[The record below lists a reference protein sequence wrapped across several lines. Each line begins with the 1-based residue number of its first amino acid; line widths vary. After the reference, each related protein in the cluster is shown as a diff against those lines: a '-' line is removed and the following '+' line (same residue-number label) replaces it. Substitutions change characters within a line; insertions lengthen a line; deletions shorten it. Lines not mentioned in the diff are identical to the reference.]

1 MILMKTRVLGIDPG
15 LLETGWGV
23 VEIAGQR
30 LQYIASGVIKTS
42 STAALSNRLLHIH
55 NNIQQ
60 IVIEFMPQAAAIED
74 TYVNNN
80 FGSSLKLSHARAAAI
95 LSLAINNIAAAEYPA
110 KTVKKSLVGN
120 GNADKEQVQAMLALL
135 LKGLVIK
142 NNNEADAIAVAICHA
157 HHI

>member
-1 MILMKTRVLGIDPG
+1 MKTRVLGIDPG